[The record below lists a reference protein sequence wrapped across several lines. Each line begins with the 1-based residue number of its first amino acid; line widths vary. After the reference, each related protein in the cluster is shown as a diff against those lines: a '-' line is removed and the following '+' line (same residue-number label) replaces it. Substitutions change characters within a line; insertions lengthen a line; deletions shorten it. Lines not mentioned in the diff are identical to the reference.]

1 MNRFSI
7 SRLFHACILL
17 GSTFLFSLGC
27 STGSVPEQSDTR
39 DSRSGGQW
47 ETHLVNHHAKA
58 KVPPRT
64 QVPRQTKPVKK
75 QPPKETIAD
84 LLAPDNMAF
93 ELPEL
98 PDPARFVNQLAE
110 PVSNPEYRAFLLRER
125 ALQQHALPIIDAPD
139 PGEIW
144 ELPEMRQPFP
154 PEMPINNNENILN
167 DINHPESKDP
177 TLQIDLSAPSLP
189 DDPTDAYMEHLM
201 NEVRRMYAPVPDGID
216 IGTLRPEL
224 DIEAVHQ
231 IREMFGEHPQFHE
244 LLDDIERFQTK
255 KPARRDIP
263 RNIQNFIKE
272 KRAFE
277 NNNKP

>member
-7 SRLFHACILL
+7 SRLSHACMLL

-39 DSRSGGQW
+39 DSGSGGQW

-58 KVPPRT
+58 KITPRT
-64 QVPRQTKPVKK
+64 QVPRRTKPLKK
-75 QPPKETIAD
+75 QPPRETIAD
-84 LLAPDNMAF
+84 MLAPDNQEF
-93 ELPEL
+93 ELSEL
-98 PDPARFVNQLAE
+98 PDPGRLINQLAE

-125 ALQQHALPIIDAPD
+125 AQQQHEIPVVADPV
-139 PGEIW
+139 PGELW
-144 ELPEMRQPFP
+144 EM
-154 PEMPINNNENILN
+154 PEMPAEFPQNNNEDMINGFDNPENN
-167 DINHPESKDP
+167 DPPLEVDFP
-177 TLQIDLSAPSLP
+177 VPMLP

-201 NEVRRMYAPVPDGID
+201 NEVRRMYAPVPGDID
-216 IGTLRPEL
+216 VGNLRPKLNNES
-224 DIEAVHQ
+224 IEQ
-231 IREMFGEHPQFHE
+231 MREMFGDHPEFHE
-244 LLDDIERFQTK
+244 LLHDIEHFQTK